1 MAFFFQSREM
11 PIQTKSTQ
19 AREKRKLIR
28 SSIFFC
34 DSFFECVCV
43 CHFISALR
51 LDQSRWVCV
60 GTTQWQR
67 TKQGSVGVIWAQQ
80 DSSSGKDNSWRW
92 RRSAGGDVRVGCS
105 RYKVLIESWQSLT
118 STPSV
123 CSKCGLLQTKVW
135 PVDRE
140 ALASL
145 SSRVQAKPAEGNKMH
160 SLKRLHVHKLLRL
173 CLSTNMTSLK
183 WKVLITLRY
192 GDFEMCQCCCRSDV
206 QHSWKLMG
214 FSKWT
219 HLLKYST
226 SLSVSSIS
234 VLSRSMSLG
243 RKTSSM
249 ARQVGTCYVMLFL
262 SFIVNDN
269 AKNNKCN
276 YLFRVN
282 PFS

>member
-1 MAFFFQSREM
+1 M

-34 DSFFECVCV
+34 DSFFWVCV
-43 CHFISALR
+43 CFVISFQLCGWISP
-51 LDQSRWVCV
+51 D
-60 GTTQWQR
+60 
-67 TKQGSVGVIWAQQ
+67 GSVSEPHS
-80 DSSSGKDNSWRW
+80 DKE
-92 RRSAGGDVRVGCS
+92 RSKAAWVWFGHSRTAVLGRTTAGGDGGVLGETWEWAVAVI
-105 RYKVLIESWQSLT
+105 RYWLSPDSHSLAHPQCAANVAFFKLKFDQLIERRWR
-118 STPSV
+118 V
-123 CSKCGLLQTKVW
+123 CRAESRQNLQ
-135 PVDRE
+135 RE
-140 ALASL
+140 A
-145 SSRVQAKPAEGNKMH
+145 KYIH
-160 SLKRLHVHKLLRL
+160 WKRLHVHKLLRL

-183 WKVLITLRY
+183 WKVLITLCY
-192 GDFEMCQCCCRSDV
+192 GDFEMCRCCCRSDI

-249 ARQVGTCYVMLFL
+249 ARQAGTCYVMLFL

-269 AKNNKCN
+269 AKNNKCKH
-276 YLFRVN
+276 LFGVN